1 MTSKPTDS
9 ALLKRIHADYRA
21 KLAAENAHAET
32 LRARHAE
39 ITARIEAIQA
49 TRGAALIEARYALA
63 KARHARKLPTK
74 PSLPLEDLPLFRKDA
89 AA

>member
-1 MTSKPTDS
+1 MSKATDA

-32 LRARHAE
+32 LHARHAE

-49 TRGAALIEARYALA
+49 TRGAALIEARYKLAL
-63 KARHARKLPTK
+63 ARHARKLAAK
-74 PSLPLEDLPLFRKDA
+74 PSLPLETLPLFAKGEA
-89 AA
+89 A